1 MEAAYCISRFLIG
14 THTLVEEF
22 HFNPQGHQKQS
33 ADGQAQRVVSGEAA
47 NNLRAKRAA
56 EFWT

>member
-1 MEAAYCISRFLIG
+1 M
-14 THTLVEEF
+14 EEF
-22 HFNPQGHQKQS
+22 DFNPQGRQKQS
-33 ADGQAQRVVSGEAA
+33 ADGQAQLDVSGEAA